1 MYHNIS
7 YVRALLLFYRLILL
21 LLLLL
26 LCDVLLYIYCTHLRE
41 ERRRGSIYIYSTVW
55 LKRFT
60 AGELGRLRE
69 VLFAWL
75 FSLPR
80 QSSLY
85 IYMILR
91 GVTKA
96 QMSGDV
102 LKGGG
107 GIPRGR
113 NVEWRWRETVIW
125 AIYIYISSILPPL
138 PPPRHCYDTVDV
150 VTLNSHLDSD
160 SF

>member
-1 MYHNIS
+1 MAKKIHSGGIRP
-7 YVRALLLFYRLILL
+7 VKRGFIRLI
-21 LLLLL
+21 
-26 LCDVLLYIYCTHLRE
+26 VLPTQTELPLYIHDI
-41 ERRRGSIYIYSTVW
+41 ERRY
-55 LKRFT
+55 
-60 AGELGRLRE
+60 
-69 VLFAWL
+69 
-75 FSLPR
+75 
-80 QSSLY
+80 QS
-85 IYMILR
+85 
-91 GVTKA
+91 A
-96 QMSGDV
+96 DV
-102 LKGGG
+102 RRCLERGG